1 VWTPGG
7 SDSPVA
13 ELAGFKKPSSSVAG
27 ESAGAKTGFRPTLH
41 FKLIFRDVAFACLVA
56 CASYLCAALGG
67 ALALRPQMIWPLW
80 PGCAFLVAILLL
92 ARQRMWP
99 ILLVAGLAGFAVY
112 DLQEGLAVRS
122 MVLLIL
128 ADSIEILIAAFG
140 VTYMLGYKPRI
151 SNLASLAKYSLF
163 AVILAPSFSASVGA
177 AAFANNYASSWRIAF
192 FTEALAFLS
201 VTPAIISWARV
212 DWTKKPVAY
221 YLEFAAS
228 STAMIVAGFIAF
240 LSSPGREGPALLYSL
255 VPILLWSALRF
266 GVLGV
271 STSLNIV
278 ALFSILGAIHQR
290 GPFEGGISA
299 IEDVRVFQLFYLT
312 ASASFMVLAA
322 LVEQYQ
328 ETWRESR
335 ENETQLRLVTN
346 TAPVMIRMSD
356 ADNQCTFFNQSWL
369 DFTGRSL
376 AQEWR
381 NNWNEA
387 VHREDLDLLLKNYG
401 RAFETRESLEVQ
413 YRLRRR
419 DGEYRWI
426 LDIGVPRFDPDR
438 SFAGFLSSCID
449 ITERKLAE
457 EALSSVSRRLIE
469 AHEEERTWIA
479 RELHDDINQRIALL
493 AVNLDMV
500 KCDFPVATPEAR
512 SRLAE
517 LKEQIV
523 DLGVDV
529 QDLAHRLH
537 SSKLEYLGLASA
549 AAGFCREFS
558 NRQHVEVEFHA
569 EPFRANLPRE
579 ISLCMFRVL
588 QEALQNAVKHSG
600 SRLYRVSFYHSET
613 GIELTIS
620 DEGIGFNPEEAIK
633 GHGLGITS
641 MRERLKLVNGQ
652 LAIESSPDRGTTI
665 RARVPLSPRA
675 KAAKAGD

>member
-1 VWTPGG
+1 
-7 SDSPVA
+7 
-13 ELAGFKKPSSSVAG
+13 
-27 ESAGAKTGFRPTLH
+27 
-41 FKLIFRDVAFACLVA
+41 
-56 CASYLCAALGG
+56 
-67 ALALRPQMIWPLW
+67 
-80 PGCAFLVAILLL
+80 
-92 ARQRMWP
+92 MWP

>member
-1 VWTPGG
+1 MWTHEG
-7 SDSPVA
+7 SDSQVA
-13 ELAGFKKPSSSVAG
+13 ELARFKKGSSSVAG
-27 ESAGAKTGFRPTLH
+27 EFAGAKTGFRHTLNV
-41 FKLIFRDVAFACLVA
+41 KLIFRDVAFTCLVA

-92 ARQRMWP
+92 TRQKMWP

-112 DLQEGLAVRS
+112 DLQEGLPIRS
-122 MVLLIL
+122 IVLLIV
-128 ADSIEILIAAFG
+128 ADLIEILIAAFG
-140 VTYMLGYKPRI
+140 VTYALGYKPRI

-163 AVILAPSFSASVGA
+163 AVLLAPSFSASVGA
-177 AAFANNYASSWRIAF
+177 AAFGDSYASSWRVAF

-201 VTPAIISWARV
+201 VTPAIMSWARV
-212 DWTKKPVAY
+212 DWAHKPVAY
-221 YLEFAAS
+221 YLELAAS
-228 STAMIVAGFIAF
+228 STAMIVAGLIAF

-290 GPFEGGISA
+290 GPFEGGVSPV
-299 IEDVRVFQLFYLT
+299 EDVRAFQLFYLT
-312 ASASFMVLAA
+312 ASASFMVLGA

-335 ENETQLRLVTN
+335 ENEAQLRLVTN
-346 TAPVMIRMSD
+346 SAPVMIRMSD

-376 AQEWR
+376 AQEWK

-387 VHREDLDLLLKNYG
+387 VHDEDLEPFLKTYR
-401 RAFETRESLEVQ
+401 RAFDARESLEVQ

-438 SFAGFLSSCID
+438 SFAGFISSCID

-493 AVNLDMV
+493 AVTLDMM
-500 KCDFPVATPEAR
+500 KRDFPVATPEAR
-512 SRLAE
+512 HRLAE

-529 QDLAHRLH
+529 QALAHRLH
-537 SSKLEYLGLASA
+537 SSKLEYLGLAPA

-558 NRQHVEVEFHA
+558 NRQHVEIEFHA

-579 ISLCMFRVL
+579 ISLCLFRVL

-600 SRLYRVSFYHSET
+600 SRLYRVSFSSSDS
-613 GIELTIS
+613 GIELAIS
-620 DEGIGFNPEEAIK
+620 DEGIGFNPEEAMK

-652 LAIESSPDRGTTI
+652 LAIESNPKHGTTL
-665 RARVPLSPRA
+665 RARVPLSPNA